1 MSHADGSLAGLS
13 AEELRAAVRAV
24 LREVL
29 PAELVADSTG
39 SPPGHSP
46 PGQGDVRIAGDAD
59 LTSFVRRI
67 ATLCEDPGQR
77 AALQAGRHAFRLDR
91 DGLEAP
97 ADLRPHPPAPAN
109 VTRIERGA
117 VTERAVL
124 RAANDGARLLL
135 GRGAV
140 LTPLARDKART
151 LGVEIE
157 KER

>member
-1 MSHADGSLAGLS
+1 MNDANGALAGLS
-13 AEELRAAVRAV
+13 TEELRAAVRAV
-24 LREVL
+24 LRDVL
-29 PAELVADSTG
+29 PAEITADAAG
-39 SPPGHSP
+39 PPPSS
-46 PGQGDVRIAGDAD
+46 GDVRISTDAD
-59 LTSFVRRI
+59 LTALVRRI
-67 ATLCEDPGQR
+67 AMLCEDPAQR
-77 AALQAGRHAFRLDR
+77 AALQDGRHAFRLVPGGSER
-91 DGLEAP
+91 SAGPREV
-97 ADLRPHPPAPAN
+97 RTAPAN

-124 RAANDGARLLL
+124 RAAKEGTRLLL

>member
-1 MSHADGSLAGLS
+1 MSDANSSLAGLS
-13 AEELRAAVRAV
+13 TDELRAAVRAV

-29 PAELVADSTG
+29 PAEIAADAAG
-39 SPPGHSP
+39 PPPGH
-46 PGQGDVRIAGDAD
+46 GDVRIASDVD
-59 LTSFVRRI
+59 LTALVRRI
-67 ATLCEDPGQR
+67 ATLCEDPAQR
-77 AALQAGRHAFRLDR
+77 AALQDGRHAFRLVAG
-91 DGLEAP
+91 GLEASSEP
-97 ADLRPHPPAPAN
+97 RQLVPPPPN
-109 VTRIERGA
+109 VTRVERGA

-124 RAANDGARLLL
+124 RAASEGARLVL

>member
-1 MSHADGSLAGLS
+1 MSDADAALAGLS
-13 AEELRAAVRAV
+13 TDELRAAVRAV

-29 PAELVADSTG
+29 PAEISAG
-39 SPPGHSP
+39 AAGPPPGH
-46 PGQGDVRIAGDAD
+46 GDVRIASDDD
-59 LTSFVRRI
+59 LTAFVRRI
-67 ATLCEDPGQR
+67 ATLSEDPAQR
-77 AALQAGRHAFRLDR
+77 AALQGGRHAFRLVP
-91 DGLEAP
+91 DGGAASTGP
-97 ADLRPHPPAPAN
+97 AQPPRPPPN

-117 VTERAVL
+117 VTERVVL

>member
-1 MSHADGSLAGLS
+1 MSDANGALAGLS

-29 PAELVADSTG
+29 PAEIATDTAG
-39 SPPGHSP
+39 PPPGH
-46 PGQGDVRIAGDAD
+46 GDVRIATDVD
-59 LTSFVRRI
+59 LTALVRRI
-67 ATLCEDPGQR
+67 ATLCEDPVQR
-77 AALQAGRHAFRLDR
+77 AALQDGRHAFRLVP
-91 DGLEAP
+91 GGSEASS
-97 ADLRPHPPAPAN
+97 DQRRLVPPPPN

-124 RAANDGARLLL
+124 RAASEGARLLL

>member
-1 MSHADGSLAGLS
+1 MSDANGALAGLS
-13 AEELRAAVRAV
+13 TEELRAAVRAV
-24 LREVL
+24 LRDVL
-29 PAELVADSTG
+29 PAEIVTDAVG
-39 SPPGHSP
+39 RPPGH
-46 PGQGDVRIAGDAD
+46 GDVRIATDVD
-59 LTSFVRRI
+59 LTALVRRI
-67 ATLCEDPGQR
+67 ATLCEDPAQR
-77 AALQAGRHAFRLDR
+77 AALQDGRHAFRLVPG
-91 DGLEAP
+91 GLEGSSDPRQLVAP
-97 ADLRPHPPAPAN
+97 PPD

-124 RAANDGARLLL
+124 KAANEGARLVL

>member
-29 PAELVADSTG
+29 PAELVADGTG
-39 SPPGHSP
+39 SPPGH
-46 PGQGDVRIAGDAD
+46 GTVTIAGHAD

-97 ADLRPHPPAPAN
+97 ADPRPHPPAPGN

-124 RAANDGARLLL
+124 KAANEGARLLL

-140 LTPLARDKART
+140 LTPLARDKARS